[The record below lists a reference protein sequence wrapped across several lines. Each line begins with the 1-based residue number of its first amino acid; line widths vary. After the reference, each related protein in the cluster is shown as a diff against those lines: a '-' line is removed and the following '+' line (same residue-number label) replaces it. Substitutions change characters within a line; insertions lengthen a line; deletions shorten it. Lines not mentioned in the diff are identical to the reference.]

1 MTGDNESYRI
11 LIDEC
16 SPDNPAKA
24 PQTLENEEHDVAKG
38 LAVMKKT
45 IWLPLVLGT
54 TFGLLAGLGI
64 IADLSFIVSSKN
76 TDNIIGFW
84 MTLSLLASAL
94 GGPLAG
100 VIASILLVIISN
112 FYGPPEMQAIANDPV
127 IFWTNFFVLGMLMV
141 LVGFA
146 YRFIFE
152 RVELPQRLIW
162 WVGIVILVHV
172 VNIPANLILQHYFH
186 NETGV
191 WPVILSAYRIYVPQA
206 LFDIFITS
214 LVFIALPMRYTRPL
228 WYEMKQASE

>member
-1 MTGDNESYRI
+1 
-11 LIDEC
+11 
-16 SPDNPAKA
+16 
-24 PQTLENEEHDVAKG
+24 
-38 LAVMKKT
+38 MKKT
-45 IWLPLVLGT
+45 VWQPLVFGLVV
-54 TFGLLAGLGI
+54 GLLAGLGVI
-64 IADLSFIVSSKN
+64 TDLSFIVSSTN

-112 FYGPPEMQAIANDPV
+112 FFGPPEMQAIVYDPV
-127 IFWTNFFVLGMLMV
+127 SFWTNIFVLGMLMA

-152 RVELPQRLIW
+152 RVKMPQRILW
-162 WVGIVILVHV
+162 WVGIVVLVHV

-191 WPVILSAYRIYVPQA
+191 LPVILSVYKIYIPQA

-214 LVFIALPMRYTRPL
+214 LVFIALPVRYTRPL
-228 WYEMKQASE
+228 WYESKQVLEQKS